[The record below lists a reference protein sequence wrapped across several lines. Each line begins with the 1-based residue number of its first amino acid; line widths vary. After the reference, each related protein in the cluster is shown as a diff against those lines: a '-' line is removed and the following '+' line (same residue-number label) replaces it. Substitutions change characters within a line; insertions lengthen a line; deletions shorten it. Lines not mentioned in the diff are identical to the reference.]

1 MIDYRHR
8 TTPERITHLKPGQ
21 IFVFGSNYG
30 GRHSKGAALDARRLY
45 GAVYGVSEG
54 LMGQSYGIP
63 TKPHDV
69 RLRLS
74 VAQIDSHVN
83 TFIDYA
89 LIRPDLTFLVTEIG
103 CGLAGYTPAEIAPL
117 FRRAVSMANVWLPDR
132 FWAVLREK
140 ESR

>member
-8 TTPERITHLKPGQ
+8 ITPVRITHLAPGQ
-21 IFVFGSNYG
+21 IFVFVSNYG
-30 GRHSKGAALDARRLY
+30 GRHSKGAALDARRSFS
-45 GAVYGVSEG
+45 AIYGVSEG

-74 VAQIDSHVN
+74 LKQIELHVN

-89 LIRPDLTFLVTEIG
+89 LIRPELTFLVTEIG

-117 FRRAVSMANVWLPDR
+117 FRRAASMANIWLPAR
-132 FWAVLREK
+132 FLAVLRGAG
-140 ESR
+140 

>member
-1 MIDYRHR
+1 MTKVTLPARI
-8 TTPERITHLKPGQ
+8 TPDRITHLEPGQ

-69 RLRLS
+69 RLE
-74 VAQIDSHVN
+74 
-83 TFIDYA
+83 
-89 LIRPDLTFLVTEIG
+89 LIRG
-103 CGLAGYTPAEIAPL
+103 RC
-117 FRRAVSMANVWLPDR
+117 
-132 FWAVLREK
+132 
-140 ESR
+140 

>member
-8 TTPERITHLKPGQ
+8 ITPGRVTNLEPGQ

-45 GAVYGVSEG
+45 GAVYGGSEG

-74 VAQIDSHVN
+74 LKQIDLHVN
-83 TFIDYA
+83 TFINYA
-89 LIRPDLTFLVTEIG
+89 LTRPELTFLVTEIG
-103 CGLAGYTPAEIAPL
+103 CGLAGYKPAEIAPL
-117 FRRAVSMANVWLPDR
+117 FRRAASIDNVWLPAR
-132 FWAVLREK
+132 FWAVLRGVG
-140 ESR
+140 

>member
-1 MIDYRHR
+1 MSVNRDYIENAERLLNR
-8 TTPERITHLKPGQ
+8 APVCNERVRGSGSTIIGPQLGDPQARITPDRIAYLEPGQ

-45 GAVYGVSEG
+45 GAVYGGSEG

-74 VAQIDSHVN
+74 LKQIDSHVN

-89 LIRPDLTFLVTEIG
+89 LIRPELTFLG
-103 CGLAGYTPAEIAPL
+103 CAL
-117 FRRAVSMANVWLPDR
+117 DR
-132 FWAVLREK
+132 WR
-140 ESR
+140 